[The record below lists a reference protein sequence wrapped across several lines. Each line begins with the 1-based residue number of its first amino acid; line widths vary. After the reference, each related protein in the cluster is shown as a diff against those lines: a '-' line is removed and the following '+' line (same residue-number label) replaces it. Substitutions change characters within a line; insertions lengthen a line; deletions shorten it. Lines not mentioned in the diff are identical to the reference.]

1 MRVAHVESG
10 RHLYGGARQVLH
22 LIEGL
27 GARGVDN
34 ALVCT
39 AGSAIAAEA
48 AGRCRVIEL
57 PLAGDVDPW
66 AARRLRRALTAARP
80 DIVHVHSRRGAD
92 LYAGLAAS
100 GAPWRT
106 VLSRRVDHRELAPW
120 ARLKYRPYA
129 AIVAISRA
137 VERELVEHVGVPR
150 ERVHLISSA
159 VPPPA
164 AAASPAAVRAG
175 ARRAMA
181 AALGLPPGAPIAAVI
196 AQLIAR
202 KGHRVLLAALPEVL
216 ARHPRWHVV
225 FFGRGPLE
233 ARLRSEISRAGLD
246 GRVRL
251 AGFRPELA
259 AWLPGIDVVVHPAL
273 KEGLGLAVL
282 EAMSV
287 GVPVIASAAGG
298 LVDAVE
304 DGVSGRLVPAG
315 DAGALS
321 RAVERLFAEAGERER
336 LGEGGRRRVREA
348 FDVERMVGAHL
359 ALYLRLLGGREAA
372 FANRLGPVGAPR
384 PRAADS
390 ARGPIR

>member
-1 MRVAHVESG
+1 AHVESG

-27 GARGVDN
+27 DARGVDN
-34 ALVCT
+34 VLVCT

-66 AARRLRRALTAARP
+66 AVRRLRRALSAARP

-106 VLSRRVDHRELAPW
+106 VLSRRVDHREIAPW
-120 ARLKYRPYA
+120 ARVKYRPYA

-137 VERELVEHVGVPR
+137 VERELVEHVGLPR
-150 ERVHLISSA
+150 ERVHLIPSA

-164 AAASPAAVRAG
+164 SDAPSTAVRAA
-175 ARRAMA
+175 ARRALA
-181 AALGLPPGAPIAAVI
+181 ASLRLPPDAPIAAAI
-196 AQLIAR
+196 GQLIPR
-202 KGHRVLLAALPEVL
+202 KGHRVLLAALPDVL

-225 FFGRGPLE
+225 LFGRGPLE
-233 ARLRSEISRAGLD
+233 AQLRGEIARLGLD

-259 AWLPGIDVVVHPAL
+259 AWLPGVDVVLHPAL

-282 EAMSV
+282 EAMSA
-287 GVPVIASAAGG
+287 GVPVVASAVGG
-298 LVDAVE
+298 LTDAIE
-304 DGVSGRLVPAG
+304 DGVSGRLVRAG
-315 DAGALS
+315 DAEAFR
-321 RAVERLFAEAGERER
+321 RAVERLFADPGERAR
-336 LGEGGRRRVREA
+336 VGDGGRRRVRES
-348 FDVERMVGAHL
+348 FGVERMASAHL
-359 ALYLRLLGGREAA
+359 ALYRSLLDGPHAA
-372 FANRLGPVGAPR
+372 LADPLDPAGAKR
-384 PRAADS
+384 PHAAD
-390 ARGPIR
+390 AGRGRFR